1 MGEVGNT
8 ADANTHVTSLDG
20 EEHANARCRVDDEA
34 FKKPYVHWDWT
45 FPLKY
50 KKSYQETN
58 QEIKKTFGAFSE
70 R

>member
-34 FKKPYVHWDWT
+34 FKKPYVH
-45 FPLKY
+45 
-50 KKSYQETN
+50 
-58 QEIKKTFGAFSE
+58 
-70 R
+70 